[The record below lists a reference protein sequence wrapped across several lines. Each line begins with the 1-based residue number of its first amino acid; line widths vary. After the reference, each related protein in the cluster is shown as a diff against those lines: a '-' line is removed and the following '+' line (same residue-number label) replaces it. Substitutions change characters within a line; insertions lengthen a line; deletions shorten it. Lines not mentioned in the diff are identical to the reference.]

1 MSESVA
7 VSARNVVVPAQKTA
21 TYTLM
26 AVSQC
31 AICGARLGRFPASDD
46 DSSVYPM
53 LVLKHNEKCP
63 LCSRTGNLRLSGAV
77 SYSQSK
83 DGTSNGEMPPT
94 LPRLSIMAKGGPSL
108 DPHDD
113 VSPTNSDRPTC
124 IADAPIGMIG
134 VHSRPT
140 TTQDFL
146 LPDQSPFFPFCVC
159 VCVCVTPSDDV
170 MRMFQVS
177 KYKYMFSRNAEVEYG
192 GTKFDKLDT
201 SDGSPVLSHTHI
213 YTHGGS
219 G

>member
-7 VSARNVVVPAQKTA
+7 VSARNVVVPTVKTA

-31 AICGARLGRFPASDD
+31 AICGARLGRFPASID

-53 LVLKHNEKCP
+53 LVLEHNEKCP
-63 LCSRTGNLRLSGAV
+63 LCSRTNGLRLSGGV

-83 DGTSNGEMPPT
+83 DGTSNGEMPPA

-108 DPHDD
+108 DSHDD
-113 VSPTNSDRPTC
+113 LSPTNSDRPTC
-124 IADAPIGMIG
+124 IADAPLGM
-134 VHSRPT
+134 VPT

-146 LPDQSPFFPFCVC
+146 LPDQSPFFQFCVC
-159 VCVCVTPSDDV
+159 VCVCVTPPDDV

-177 KYKYMFSRNAEVEYG
+177 KYKYKFQRNAEVDYG
-192 GTKFDKLDT
+192 GTNFDMLDT
-201 SDGSPVLSHTHI
+201 SDGPRVLSHTHI
-213 YTHGGS
+213 YTHGGGS
-219 G
+219 